1 MSTVMHLPTNITE
14 NTQRIYKKEI
24 LNKALLTVYIVVEI
38 ELNGRKKNMIYP
50 ITMFMVM
57 LKLIQNKGK
66 PAYLQ

>member
-24 LNKALLTVYIVVEI
+24 LNKALLYIVVEI

>member
-1 MSTVMHLPTNITE
+1 MSTGMHLPTNITE

-24 LNKALLTVYIVVEI
+24 LNKALLYIVVEI